1 MTSKWAGQRPW
12 HTGPG
17 RGVEAVCDADA
28 PLRADSKRSSEPAD
42 PELKKEPK
50 KDILRMA
57 SCQLQLQAKATM
69 QLP

>member
-1 MTSKWAGQRPW
+1 MTSKWAGTQTW
-12 HTGPG
+12 VTGHG
-17 RGVEAVCDADA
+17 RGVGAVCDADA
-28 PLRADSKRSSEPAD
+28 PLRAEAKRSSGPAD

-57 SCQLQLQAKATM
+57 SRQLQLQAKATM